1 MTKYNKNKK
10 MNRNRSLGVSNI
22 RSNPRGNNINN
33 IDRNS
38 NSRPENTG
46 ISRMNEFDRLFGD
59 FGMSRLG
66 MGNIDDFFSSRFD
79 DLESDMFSK

>member
-22 RSNPRGNNINN
+22 RINPRGNNINN

-46 ISRMNEFDRLFGD
+46 LRRMNEFDHMFED
-59 FGMSRLG
+59 FGISRFG
-66 MGNIDDFFSSRFD
+66 MGNIDSFFSSRFD
-79 DLESDMFSK
+79 DVESDLFSK